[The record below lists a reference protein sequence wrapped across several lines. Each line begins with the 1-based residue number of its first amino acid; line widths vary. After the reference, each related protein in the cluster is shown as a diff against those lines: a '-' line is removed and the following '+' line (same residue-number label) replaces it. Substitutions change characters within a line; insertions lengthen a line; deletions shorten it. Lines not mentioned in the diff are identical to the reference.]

1 MVGTVLGVWYTKMN
15 SEKSPC
21 PEGVYEDHLFF
32 HSVNIYGLCPHVSD
46 NVQSAGNTAMIKI
59 KSLSTKNSSSKR
71 TESKQL

>member
-1 MVGTVLGVWYTKMN
+1 MLGVPYTKMN

-21 PEGVYEDHLFF
+21 PEGVYEDRLFF
-32 HSVNIYGLCPHVSD
+32 HSANIYGFCSHLSD